1 LPAELV
7 CVFLEEVLTAHE
19 AKPDHSRSN
28 IACHHKFYFAVTDAV
43 AVVPALVFNLF
54 YFHFAVGSRHG
65 EHTKEQYK
73 DPLWHKRSVPAK
85 LAEVKATNPRL
96 IHEQAEF
103 FGEAN
108 AKSTIT
114 TPHRDIGI
122 RGDVRL
128 FMNKGRYIRSRTGVC
143 AMYPLGAC
151 KGESAWL

>member
-1 LPAELV
+1 V
-7 CVFLEEVLTAHE
+7 
-19 AKPDHSRSN
+19 
-28 IACHHKFYFAVTDAV
+28 V

-96 IHEQAEF
+96 IQEQAEF

-108 AKSTIT
+108 AKSTSQ
-114 TPHRDIGI
+114 
-122 RGDVRL
+122 RL
-128 FMNKGRYIRSRTGVC
+128 IATSEFAAAFVC
-143 AMYPLGAC
+143 
-151 KGESAWL
+151 S